1 MDTTSIFKS
10 DYFQLRLYVVLS
22 ILLLGIVGYFTFNN
36 VMKFL
41 DVRAETQSNIEIF
54 DNLENN
60 EEIITTELANEQD
73 GIQQLNQK
81 IQTELELVFPKNE
94 SHTKLTRTLEQFAND
109 IHRLKNPFI
118 INNLQYLKSE
128 KVDGENY
135 SVMPFKMTIHSSYD
149 NFFKFLEFVENSG
162 TLSEKNRLIE
172 ITTITINF
180 ISPSGTIGN
189 LSGQD
194 EINFNATMNAYF
206 RSITAEK

>member
-22 ILLLGIVGYFTFNN
+22 VLLFGIVGYFTFNN
-36 VMKFL
+36 VLKFI

-54 DNLENN
+54 NNLENN
-60 EEIITTELANEQD
+60 EEIISTELANEQE
-73 GIQQLNQK
+73 GIQQLNQT
-81 IQTELELVFPKNE
+81 IQTELELVFPENE

-109 IHRLKNPFI
+109 IHRIKNPFI

-128 KVDGENY
+128 KVEGEDY

-180 ISPSGTIGN
+180 ISPSGSIGN
-189 LSGQD
+189 TSGQD
-194 EINFNATMNAYF
+194 EINFNASMNAYF
-206 RSITAEK
+206 RSVTSEQ